1 MKRRLRN
8 LVIPF
13 VAAVL
18 AVLVFAEVVALQNR
32 ENGYRRASTT
42 IAQTEDEFNLAN
54 ETLLEVAD
62 PADSV
67 KSVAHQMYAAEASVT
82 GSLTR
87 LRRAWPVPALDQ
99 AQSQLVNKDFSL
111 DERLRPAP
119 VRRSRPPDG
128 RR

>member
-1 MKRRLRN
+1 MTRRSGN
-8 LVIPF
+8 LVVPL

-42 IAQTEDEFNLAN
+42 IANTGAEFDVAN

-62 PADSV
+62 PAESV

-82 GSLTR
+82 GSLTG
-87 LRRAWPVPALDQ
+87 LD
-99 AQSQLVNKDFSL
+99 ARGL
-111 DERLRPAP
+111 
-119 VRRSRPPDG
+119 SRPLTRPSHW
-128 RR
+128 